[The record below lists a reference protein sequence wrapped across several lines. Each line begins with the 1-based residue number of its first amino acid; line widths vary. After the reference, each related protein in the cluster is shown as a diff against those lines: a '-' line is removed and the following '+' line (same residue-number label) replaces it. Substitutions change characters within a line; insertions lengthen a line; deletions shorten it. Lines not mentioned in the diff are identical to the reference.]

1 MLIGQKTTPKGC
13 RVKNISQQGM
23 LLQCEPDGRLLTFS
37 KGDKVDI
44 HLTVQYAGEK
54 KSLTIPSRVRH
65 VNEAY
70 IYVEFQ
76 HPDLKLVEL
85 IESYLASEAYELEAS
100 VGHEDVGP
108 TVARVT
114 AITDTAPA
122 PQKTPQNMQDQK
134 GKHRLFYYGL
144 LTLILAICII
154 TGGYLYT
161 ASVDGRLG
169 MLEDITERQTAELA
183 AMREQVFSS
192 TLQEGRYAS
201 LNARMTALTD
211 AFGSLENKLTQLIS
225 QRFAGTP
232 ASSNDSHILITSLT
246 GPGTAPPKDKASEPA
261 VSAEQEDTLT
271 AELEAYFRGS
281 TQPAAAQSADK
292 APEPAGSA
300 EQEDTLTA
308 ELEAYFRGSTQP
320 PAAQSADK
328 APEPAGSA
336 EQEAAELDANFR
348 STVQPA
354 AEEAAMGETAI
365 LQPVVTSADP
375 AAQPAAEIGTA
386 TTEEPAIE
394 TTASQVPATSLEPQ
408 VVAPPKVATPDKQ
421 GPWVINLMSSTA
433 RGYVE
438 QHAAR
443 AHSRNVAVEVNSA
456 EVKGR
461 TYWRMQITG
470 FSSARAARAEAAAV
484 KEKLGITDVWI
495 FRE

>member
-144 LTLILAICII
+144 LGLILAICII

-281 TQPAAAQSADK
+281 TQQA
-292 APEPAGSA
+292 
-300 EQEDTLTA
+300 
-308 ELEAYFRGSTQP
+308 
-320 PAAQSADK
+320 AAQSADK

-336 EQEAAELDANFR
+336 EQEAAELYANFR
-348 STVQPA
+348 STAQPA
-354 AEEAAMGETAI
+354 AKEAAMGETAI

>member
-300 EQEDTLTA
+300 EQE
-308 ELEAYFRGSTQP
+308 
-320 PAAQSADK
+320 
-328 APEPAGSA
+328 
-336 EQEAAELDANFR
+336 AAELDANFR
-348 STVQPA
+348 STAQPA

>member
-1 MLIGQKTTPKGC
+1 MERRLHARAPTNINAMLIGQKTTPKGC

-144 LTLILAICII
+144 LALILAICII

-300 EQEDTLTA
+300 EQE
-308 ELEAYFRGSTQP
+308 
-320 PAAQSADK
+320 
-328 APEPAGSA
+328 
-336 EQEAAELDANFR
+336 AAELDANFR
-348 STVQPA
+348 STAQPA